1 MTVHSGVLL
10 PFSVSL
16 SLSQS
21 RFLSRPRALAR
32 SLALVPTAA
41 HICDT
46 DLLKTSRLRMKEI
59 DHEGNRSYAEDGPS
73 YSYCTPVRTLTPT

>member
-59 DHEGNRSYAEDGPS
+59 EAMQRMGLL
-73 YSYCTPVRTLTPT
+73 TPVRTLTPT